1 MSRHSA
7 VIGLGSW
14 IKYWKPAPLNKPR
27 PSNPQTAVE
36 GVAGEAGAI
45 IVDEETAGEA
55 EAGVIHLDLSIK
67 WKLKI
72 R

>member
-27 PSNPQTAVE
+27 PSNPHTAVE

-45 IVDEETAGEA
+45 IEDEETAGEA
-55 EAGVIHLDLSIK
+55 EAGVTHPDLSTK
-67 WKLKI
+67 
-72 R
+72 